1 MAKNAPPVPKGYHTV
16 TPSLFVAG
24 AAKALE
30 FYKKALGAEEL
41 MRFEGP
47 DGKIMHAEFKVGDSI
62 VMLADEMPD
71 QGGRSPKSIGGTP
84 VSFFVYGENV
94 DAAWKRA
101 VDAGAKEIHAARRPV
116 LGRSDGVLGG
126 SVRAPVV
133 ARPARGGPDAGADPE
148 ERGSVLLSD
157 GELAS
162 SGIGGQRSATGAS
175 RPGGVSLGTVIG
187 SSPSRPSLLLFHL
200 TDRG

>member
-62 VMLADEMPD
+62 VMLADEMPEY
-71 QGGRSPKSIGGTP
+71 GGKGPKSIGGTP

-94 DAAWKRA
+94 DAAWRRA
-101 VDAGAKEIHAARRPV
+101 VDAGAKEVVP
-116 LGRSDGVLGG
+116 LSDQFWGDRTGCLQDPFGHQWWLAQHVQDLT
-126 SVRAPVV
+126 
-133 ARPARGGPDAGADPE
+133 PE
-148 ERGSVLLSD
+148 ELRKNAEAHFSQMQP
-157 GELAS
+157 A
-162 SGIGGQRSATGAS
+162 
-175 RPGGVSLGTVIG
+175 
-187 SSPSRPSLLLFHL
+187 H
-200 TDRG
+200 